1 VRSHAQTDRGARGL
15 LAGGDDYELCFTAS
29 PRRRA
34 AVMAAAARA
43 RVRVTMIGR
52 IERKR
57 GGAPVTVLDSVGRPM
72 KSRVRG
78 YDHFR

>member
-1 VRSHAQTDRGARGL
+1 M

-52 IERKR
+52 IDRKTR
-57 GGAPVTVLDSVGRPM
+57 SAAPVTVLDSVGRPM
-72 KSRVRG
+72 KAAVRG